1 MVSLSGSL
9 VFRFRRDMNRIGD
22 APDFSPANAR
32 QAGEG
37 RAVLRTGNPDVDF
50 SRLVEENNR
59 LQQIVD
65 ALPAMTGYVDL
76 NQRIVFANRQLESW
90 YCLSRDDLIGMSL
103 RDLFTDE
110 HYHTVETLLEQV
122 LSGKEVSQESTI
134 TYRDGVCRDV
144 HLNYIPDVQDGRVL
158 GYFFLVRDISTRK
171 RTERELRQAYEKL
184 DERIRHA
191 TAALESSNR
200 ELREEIRIRRETE
213 EQLRANQ
220 EWLDEAL
227 ESMTDGFLLF
237 DSDGCLVASNSRI
250 VDLFPSIRGKLNPGV
265 SFRDLLRI
273 SAGSGEVREAV
284 GRVDEWLEE
293 RMADYL
299 NQKGSVEVQLSDG
312 RWIMATDRRTRT
324 GGVVGLRTDITERKQ
339 AEEKIRQQQEQ
350 MAAVLRRASM
360 GEMASALAH
369 ELSQPLTAITYY
381 ARGSLRR
388 LENCRDRFPEV
399 VDALEKS
406 TREAERAKAILSHV
420 GEFVRNSVPSVNE
433 HDMVEIVNA
442 VFELAEASLRRNG
455 IKWRK
460 NLPNAAVLVQVN
472 RIEMEQVVFNLIRN
486 SIDSLKQAPSQD
498 RFLSV
503 SVVHDSRTGCEVS
516 VADNGSGVSDDIV
529 GRLFEPYVTTKDSGL
544 GMGLPI
550 SRTIVESHGGRLRVD
565 ESCTTGARLTF
576 NLPDARIDGA

>member
-1 MVSLSGSL
+1 
-9 VFRFRRDMNRIGD
+9 MNRIGD
-22 APDFSPANAR
+22 APALSPANAR
-32 QAGEG
+32 KAGEG
-37 RAVLRTGNPDVDF
+37 RAVSSAGDPGIDI
-50 SRLVEENNR
+50 SRLMEENSR

-90 YCLSRDDLIGMSL
+90 YCLGRDDLIGMSL

-110 HYHTVETLLEQV
+110 HYHTVEALLERV

-134 TYRDGVCRDV
+134 TYPDGICRDV
-144 HLNYIPDVQDGRVL
+144 HLNYIPDIQEGQVL
-158 GYFFLVRDISTRK
+158 GYFFLVRDISIRK
-171 RTERELRQAYEKL
+171 HAERELRRAYEKL
-184 DERIRHA
+184 DGRIQRA
-191 TAALESSNR
+191 TTALENSNS
-200 ELREEIRIRRETE
+200 ELREEVRIRRETE

-220 EWLDEAL
+220 EWLNEAL

-250 VDLFPSIRGKLNPGV
+250 AELFPSIREALKPGI

-273 SAGSGEVREAV
+273 SAEAGEVREAV
-284 GRVDEWLEE
+284 DRVDEWLEE
-293 RMADYL
+293 RMADYS
-299 NQKGSVEVQLSDG
+299 NQKDSVEVQLSDG

-324 GGVVGLRTDITERKQ
+324 GGVVGLRTDITDSKL

-388 LENCRDRFPEV
+388 LEAGRDRFPEV

-406 TREAERAKAILSHV
+406 TREAERAKSILSHV
-420 GEFVRNSVPSVNE
+420 GEFVRDSVPSVNE

-460 NLPNAAVLVQVN
+460 NLPDAAVLVQVN
-472 RIEMEQVVFNLIRN
+472 RIEMEQVLFNLIRN
-486 SIDSLKQAPSQD
+486 SIDSLKQASSHD
-498 RFLSV
+498 RCLSV

-516 VADNGSGVSDDIV
+516 VSDNGAGINDDIV
-529 GRLFEPYVTTKDSGL
+529 GRLFEPYITTKDSGL
-544 GMGLPI
+544 GMGLSI
-550 SRTIVESHGGRLRVD
+550 SRTIIESHGGRLRVD
-565 ESCTTGARLTF
+565 EGTETGARLIF

>member
-1 MVSLSGSL
+1 
-9 VFRFRRDMNRIGD
+9 MNRIGD
-22 APDFSPANAR
+22 ASVFSPENPH
-32 QAGEG
+32 QAGESG
-37 RAVLRTGNPDVDF
+37 RTALSEIPTVDVDQ
-50 SRLVEENNR
+50 LVEENNR

-90 YCLSRDDLIGMSL
+90 YCLDRDTLVGMSL

-110 HYHTVETLLEQV
+110 HYQTVETLLEQV
-122 LSGKEVSQESTI
+122 LSGKEISQESI
-134 TYRDGVCRDV
+134 ISYPDGMRRDV
-144 HLNYIPDVQDGRVL
+144 HLNYIPDLQDGKVP
-158 GYFFLVRDISTRK
+158 GYFFLVRDISVRK
-171 RTERELRQAYEKL
+171 RAERELRQSYEIL
-184 DERIRHA
+184 DERIQRA
-191 TAALESSNR
+191 TAALEASNS

-220 EWLDEAL
+220 EWLNEAL

-237 DSDGCLVASNSRI
+237 DSNARLVAYNSR
-250 VDLFPSIRGKLNPGV
+250 VLELYPSNRGKLKPGI
-265 SFRDLLRI
+265 SFVDLLRF
-273 SAGSGEVREAV
+273 SAEAGEVVEAV

-293 RMADYL
+293 RMMDYS
-299 NQKGSVEVQLSDG
+299 NQTGSVEVQLSDG
-312 RWIMATDRRTRT
+312 RWILATDRRTRT

-388 LENCRDRFPEV
+388 LEKCRESFPDV

-406 TREAERAKAILSHV
+406 TKEAERAKNILSHV
-420 GEFVRNSVPSVNE
+420 GEFVRDSIPSVSD
-433 HDMVEIVNA
+433 HDMAEIVNA

-460 NLPNAAVLVQVN
+460 ELPESAVQVQVN
-472 RIEMEQVVFNLIRN
+472 RIEMEQVIFNLIRN
-486 SIDSLKQAPSQD
+486 SIDSLKQTPAFD
-498 RFLSV
+498 RWLTLSV
-503 SVVHDSRTGCEVS
+503 ELVPQTGCEVS
-516 VADNGSGVSDDIV
+516 VCDSGAGVSKDVIDK
-529 GRLFEPYVTTKDSGL
+529 LFEPYVTTKESGL
-544 GMGLPI
+544 GMGLSI

-565 ESCTTGARLTF
+565 SHYHGGAKLVF
-576 NLPDARIDGA
+576 NLPDAKTTDQ